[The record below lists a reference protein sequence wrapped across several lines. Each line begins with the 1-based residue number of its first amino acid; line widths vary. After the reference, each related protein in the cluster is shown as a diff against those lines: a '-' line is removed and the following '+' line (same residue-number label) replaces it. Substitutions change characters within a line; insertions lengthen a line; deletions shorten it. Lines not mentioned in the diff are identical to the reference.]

1 MAMQAAVGN
10 EPAGWSWRYRLNP
23 KWNLISVALQP
34 RYITIPNRK
43 GWPLIVRIFML
54 VVVDKPLQAGVPPQK
69 VSPRKHLQRLR
80 HSTQF
85 LQHDDVFLRDMP
97 TRNLIVLLIPA
108 ADMVRTAKTP
118 RTTYI
123 IL

>member
-1 MAMQAAVGN
+1 MQAGVGN
-10 EPAGWSWRYRLNP
+10 EPVGCSWRCRLNP
-23 KWNLISVALQP
+23 KWNLISVALKP
-34 RYITIPNRK
+34 SHITIPNLK
-43 GWPLIVRIFML
+43 GWPLIVRIFII

-69 VSPRKHLQRLR
+69 ISPRKHLQRLR
-80 HSTQF
+80 HTAQF
-85 LQHDDVFLRDMP
+85 LQHDDVVLRDMP

-108 ADMVRTAKTP
+108 ADTVRTAKTP